1 MNNDHWGAQ
10 ETETRSELLHHCLH
24 RHSETPAAAADVA
37 ERVADRVAECVA
49 ERVAVAVHCGAD
61 GNTVDVAR
69 CRRSVAAAARGRCRR
84 SVAADLVPNAVAAVD
99 IGYTCLGMLQY
110 IVHFHAAAAAYT
122 SLGAFEQAAAAAA
135 VVAAAGNAEP
145 LDTSRIALAPPC
157 LQMAAVSRHL
167 PQPCRQSQRQILHP
181 AYAMQAPAVVTV
193 VFCLDLW
200 LLPSFAHQDGLRP
213 TFSGASKLH

>member
-37 ERVADRVAECVA
+37 ERVADRVADRVAECVA

-61 GNTVDVAR
+61 GNTVDVA
-69 CRRSVAAAARGRCRR
+69 RCRR

-122 SLGAFEQAAAAAA
+122 SLGAFEQASAAAAHA
-135 VVAAAGNAEP
+135 AKASGRSSTQHMQCRRQLCNCCVLFRPVASAFFCASRRFASNFFWCFKAALICLFATNSYARPAAIILEGILVLP
-145 LDTSRIALAPPC
+145 LIIEEGGGSEGR
-157 LQMAAVSRHL
+157 R
-167 PQPCRQSQRQILHP
+167 
-181 AYAMQAPAVVTV
+181 
-193 VFCLDLW
+193 
-200 LLPSFAHQDGLRP
+200 
-213 TFSGASKLH
+213 

>member
-24 RHSETPAAAADVA
+24 RHSQTPAAAADVV

-122 SLGAFEQAAAAAA
+122 SLGAFEQAAAVAA
-135 VVAAAGNAEP
+135 VVAAAAGNA
-145 LDTSRIALAPPC
+145 
-157 LQMAAVSRHL
+157 
-167 PQPCRQSQRQILHP
+167 
-181 AYAMQAPAVVTV
+181 
-193 VFCLDLW
+193 
-200 LLPSFAHQDGLRP
+200 
-213 TFSGASKLH
+213 